1 MEYIIN
7 IYPRSTYQDKGV
19 AEAVLKLYHDWGFE
33 EAEII
38 IIKKVKEKVLE
49 LVRKEETINGRIKKQ
64 TENNL

>member
-7 IYPRSTYQDKGV
+7 IYPRSVYQDKGV

-38 IIKKVKEKVLE
+38 IIKKANKGV
-49 LVRKEETINGRIKKQ
+49 
-64 TENNL
+64 